1 MKLDYL
7 IDFLKQHRTADKINL
22 HGRREEI
29 EAIISALEE
38 LKEWR
43 INHIEESVAKSLV
56 RQESANVDINV
67 DTDDIRRYVEE
78 TGLADKERIK
88 PQWETT

>member
-22 HGRREEI
+22 HGRRKEI

-43 INHIEESVAKSLV
+43 ANHIEESVRKSLNI
-56 RQESANVDINV
+56 RQPKIDP
-67 DTDDIRRYVEE
+67 
-78 TGLADKERIK
+78 GLDYSNMRDSKLDYSQMK
-88 PQWETT
+88 TW